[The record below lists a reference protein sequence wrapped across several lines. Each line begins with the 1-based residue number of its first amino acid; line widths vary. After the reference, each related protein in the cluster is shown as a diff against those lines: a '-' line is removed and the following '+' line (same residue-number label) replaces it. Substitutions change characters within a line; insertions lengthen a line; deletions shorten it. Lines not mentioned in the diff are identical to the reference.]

1 MKKLFL
7 PWIYISTAID
17 SLSKQIIESGVEIK
31 QIHGVPRGGLI
42 PAVMLSHKL
51 NIPLTPCGWAV
62 DKDDTLQTL
71 VVDEICDSGKTLT
84 EYTMAGCLILAL
96 HYKKS
101 AIVTPDFYYD
111 SIADNDWI
119 VYPWENKD
127 SETIADYLK

>member
-31 QIHGVPRGGLI
+31 HIHGVPRGGLI

-51 NIPLTPCGWAV
+51 NIPLTPCNWDV
-62 DKDDTLQTL
+62 TNDDTIQTL

-84 EYTMAGCLILAL
+84 KYTMVGCLTLAL

-119 VYPWENKD
+119 VYPWESKD